1 MEFIEFLESLAPQRE
16 TLLVVRQ
23 KPVMREGA
31 QVLHADGSP
40 KYTWPAFLPTKRKGE
55 GAWYANT
62 GSFILERF
70 KDGQPSASSANCEYV
85 LVMMLD
91 DVGTKAKVPP
101 LPPTWVMETS
111 EGSFQWGYAFS
122 DQPTKGEFTAAMD
135 AIAAAGY
142 TDPGATNAV
151 RNFRLP
157 GSVNLK
163 PGRDAFKARL
173 VEFHPGREFTLPQIC
188 EALGVTPAAPDTA
201 AQRAFKLRDTG
212 KDSVLGWLNE
222 QGLVLSGVNAEG
234 WLGVVC
240 PNHAEHTDGQ
250 ISARYKPLDRSF
262 CCYHGHCEHLDTRAF
277 LGWVADNGGP
287 RVTPGLR
294 DELLAEHMARAMDK
308 LAPTAEY
315 PDRAAEIIAEVDRKE
330 ASRVQKIPMV

>member
-1 MEFIEFLESLAPQRE
+1 MDFIEFLESLAPQRE

-40 KYTWPAFLPTKRKGE
+40 KYTWPAFLPSKRKGE

-91 DVGTKAKVPP
+91 DVGTKAKTPP

-151 RNFRLP
+151 QVSLFIVRTFVIDYV
-157 GSVNLK
+157 SYVC
-163 PGRDAFKARL
+163 D
-173 VEFHPGREFTLPQIC
+173 
-188 EALGVTPAAPDTA
+188 
-201 AQRAFKLRDTG
+201 
-212 KDSVLGWLNE
+212 
-222 QGLVLSGVNAEG
+222 VNASG
-234 WLGVVC
+234 CNVC
-240 PNHAEHTDGQ
+240 CN
-250 ISARYKPLDRSF
+250 
-262 CCYHGHCEHLDTRAF
+262 
-277 LGWVADNGGP
+277 
-287 RVTPGLR
+287 
-294 DELLAEHMARAMDK
+294 
-308 LAPTAEY
+308 
-315 PDRAAEIIAEVDRKE
+315 
-330 ASRVQKIPMV
+330 